1 MFCVIIDVIAF
12 DHIGGIPLQ
21 LQHSQGANLGQDKI
35 SRLLFQLALP
45 AILAQL
51 INLLYNMVTGCT
63 SATFPM
69 SAPTR

>member
-1 MFCVIIDVIAF
+1 M
-12 DHIGGIPLQ
+12 Q

-51 INLLYNMVTGCT
+51 INLLYNMVDRMYIGPVSYTHLT
-63 SATFPM
+63 L
-69 SAPTR
+69 PTILRV